1 MKSKFLDKLIEHMD
15 HIDPESLQTQFL
27 RLAREK
33 GLLDAIFE
41 AIQEGVV
48 VLDGEARLTYA
59 NRAAERL
66 LGFRLEEIHG
76 EPITR
81 YLRDVEWSGILDL
94 AAGEWSKLVRSE
106 IEVDYPEP
114 RILSF
119 YIVPLSS
126 VGSDDK
132 GAVIILHDI
141 TADRQSAE
149 NRVES
154 ERMNALKLLASGVA
168 HEIGNPLNALTIHL
182 QLLERELQDV
192 PEETRDSL
200 QQLVQVARSEVTRLD
215 GIITQFLHAVR
226 PTKPQRVLTDI
237 DTVLQETLTL
247 MKHDIENREI
257 VVEIEQPQSLP
268 RIRIDGDQI
277 KQAFFN
283 LINNAL
289 QAMPDGGRLMIS
301 LTSSDRGIAVS
312 FRDTGVGM
320 DAGRFGRIFDP
331 YYTTNSEGSGLG
343 LMIVQRIIEDH
354 DGQLEVSS
362 EENIGTTFT
371 IFLPF
376 SDRRMRVLQSPDR
389 VAQETA

>member
-48 VLDGEARLTYA
+48 VLDGKACLTYA
-59 NRAAERL
+59 NRTAERL
-66 LGFRLEEIHG
+66 LGFQMDEVQG
-76 EPITR
+76 EPISR
-81 YLRDVEWSGILDL
+81 YLRDVEWEGILNL
-94 AAGEWSKLVRSE
+94 TEGEWSKLVRSE

-119 YIVPLSS
+119 YIVPLAS
-126 VGSDDK
+126 VGSAEN
-132 GAVIILHDI
+132 GAVIILRDI
-141 TADRQSAE
+141 TSDRQRAE

-154 ERMNALKLLASGVA
+154 ERTNALKLLASGVA

-182 QLLERELQDV
+182 QLLERELGGLPDEKQ
-192 PEETRDSL
+192 ESL
-200 QQLVQVARSEVTRLD
+200 RQLVDVALSEVTRLD

-226 PTKPQRVLTDI
+226 PTRPRRVLTQI
-237 DTVLQETLTL
+237 ETTLQETLTL

-257 VVEIEQPQSLP
+257 VVEIERPQTLP
-268 RIRIDGDQI
+268 PIRIDGDQI

-283 LINNAL
+283 LTKNAI
-289 QAMPDGGRLMIS
+289 QAMPDGGRLTIS
-301 LTSSDRGIAVS
+301 VISSDRGIAVS
-312 FRDTGVGM
+312 FQDSGVGI

-331 YYTTNSEGSGLG
+331 YHTTKSEGSGLG

-354 DGQLEVSS
+354 DGQLEVTS
-362 EENIGTTFT
+362 EENVGTTFT

-376 SDRRMRVLQSPDR
+376 SDRRMRVLKTPVP
-389 VAQETA
+389 VAQEVE